1 MLYVLEDRSL
11 DTEDGSTII
20 AYLLVLVF
28 LIALVAVVTGI
39 ALSVIGSIGI
49 ETLGDGIRILE
60 SL

>member
-28 LIALVAVVTGI
+28 LIALVAVVISI
-39 ALSVIGSIGI
+39 ALACIGSIGI